1 MKPKA
6 LFLILFMTISLHVFS
21 QGVWIHAGNIS
32 QINNDNVYSMTSNL
46 SGDLFAS
53 SWAVGI
59 FKSTDHGNSWD
70 LSGLQGKRVSTLRTA
85 PDGSIYALSKTVD
98 FSYIH
103 RSTDNGNSWTD
114 ADTRSFPLN
123 YAGGGDIV
131 FPSDGSIVAAYSVT
145 VGPLIGNVSTFVF
158 KSTDNGNS
166 WNQTQRIDLGFVGGM
181 AITEDNKI
189 FLGTSLGGVVYS
201 LNNGNSFTNLT
212 TFPSVFIA
220 AILRAPDNSI
230 YVSDAFDLNR
240 STDNGLSF
248 INAGVN
254 NFNSYLGEAGVNS
267 NGDLYVTLDDGNV
280 YFSEDNGLSWSVI
293 NNGLPTQTYI
303 KTFYSYSGKMY
314 CGTGNSGI
322 YYFDKLTSVNSN
334 IENVNEFE
342 LYQNYP
348 NPFNPVTNLK
358 FNISSKGFTT
368 LKIFNTLGREVAV
381 IVNSELER
389 GTYNYN
395 FNASG
400 LPSGIY
406 FYKLTS
412 GESSIVKK
420 MNLLK

>member
-1 MKPKA
+1 MK
-6 LFLILFMTISLHVFS
+6 ILFFFLSMLCCTQIFS

-32 QINNDNVYSMTSNL
+32 QSNNDNVYSMTSNS
-46 SGDLFAS
+46 SGDLFAT
-53 SWAVGI
+53 SWAVGV
-59 FKSTDHGNSWD
+59 FKSTDQGMSWS

-85 PDGSIYALSKTVD
+85 PDGNIYALSKTVD

-103 RSTDNGNSWTD
+103 RSTDNGNTWKD
-114 ADTRSFPLN
+114 VDTRSFPLN
-123 YAGGGDIV
+123 YAGGGEIV
-131 FPSDGSIVAAYSVT
+131 FPSDGSIVASYSVT

-166 WNQTQRIDLGFVGGM
+166 WVQTQRINAGFIGGM
-181 AITEDNKI
+181 AITYDNNI

-201 LNNGNSFTNLT
+201 SNNGNSFNLLN
-212 TFPSVFIA
+212 TFPQVFIA
-220 AILRAPDNSI
+220 AIFKAPDNSV
-230 YVSDAFDLNR
+230 YVSDAFNLHR

-248 INAGVN
+248 TNAGINITN
-254 NFNSYLGEAGVNS
+254 NYLGEAGVNS
-267 NGDLYVTLDDGNV
+267 NGDLYVSMDDGNV
-280 YFSEDNGLSWSVI
+280 YLSENNGLNWSVI
-293 NNGLPTQTYI
+293 NNGLPSSVNI
-303 KTFYSYSGKMY
+303 KTFFSYLGKMY

-322 YYFDKLTSVNSN
+322 YYFDNLTSVNPN
-334 IENVNEFE
+334 IENVNEFV

-358 FNISSKGFTT
+358 FNISTKGFTS
-368 LKIFNTLGREVAV
+368 LKIYNNIGREVAV
-381 IVNSELER
+381 IVKSELER

-395 FNASG
+395 FDASN

-420 MNLLK
+420 MNLIK